1 MICLLFSLI
10 AINFGTLNGQE
21 SPKIVP
27 FSSLVKPVIGG
38 KTSFT
43 CQSLSGSPPLQITW
57 FKDGKQLAQDL
68 LPSIKLRTN
77 EEVSTLIIDSIKS
90 SHSGNYT
97 CQISNRYGADLYST
111 ELIIEGPPN
120 WIKKPNDMKK
130 QFGDTITIDCIAS
143 GYPKPKVNWKRMKE
157 TWNQINDYYSNM
169 ETIGSNNEK
178 LILRN
183 VTRDNGGR
191 YGCSIS
197 NGIQPDLW
205 TEFQVTIDG
214 FPAKLKNKNT
224 ASSSVSVKK
233 GNKLEIDCEVE
244 GDKPINMN
252 WIKNSITQNKFDNP
266 RLDINE
272 LPTVDGIK
280 SILTIKSADSVDDG
294 VYQCQAE
301 NKYGKD
307 EKTIKVTIVEPPP
320 SPQSFM
326 VHQAWSRSVNV
337 GWSKLSSSSS
347 KTPILG
353 YVIRYWKT
361 SSPGINEQL
370 HEVNVS
376 ASMNSYLIKDIEPG
390 TMFEAT
396 LMAVNEVGLGSPSR
410 VISFTTGEEE
420 PSSAPVDLVATPR
433 GPSTIRITW
442 RPPPRDSHNGKLL
455 GYYVGYRRAD
465 DYKSTH
471 FFKTVDSLG
480 PNVTHEYLL
489 TSLTKATDYSIT
501 VKAFNSAGSGPAY
514 QEITVATLA
523 GDVAPSPRLHI
534 TQTTVDSI
542 TLKYT
547 LPQGALGSIDHLDL
561 HFKEDDEPH
570 WRSIDFF
577 FDGKET
583 AEYTLSGLN
592 PSMVYKFYLTAS
604 NSHGASD
611 PSSIV
616 TAKTSRPAR
625 DAFTFGSVFD
635 PASDAFGSYWNM
647 ITVLSI
653 TIAVAIIIIVIVIA
667 FVFVRKAQLEA
678 ATKPAYEFSLASQA
692 GTLGYNQSIPPTGT
706 VRRFVDIDV
715 NTNKPLMH
723 GSLVDE
729 YPTPYSKLTVDGN
742 NKHSV
747 LVDHNHVYDCPR

>member
-1 MICLLFSLI
+1 MFLVLCFSIPLIISTYGQEGPKVSLLTPSIKPKIGSKSSLTCQ
-10 AINFGTLNGQE
+10 ALSGTL
-21 SPKIVP
+21 
-27 FSSLVKPVIGG
+27 
-38 KTSFT
+38 
-43 CQSLSGSPPLQITW
+43 PLQISW
-57 FKDGKQLAQDL
+57 FKDGKEIREEVN
-68 LPSIKLRTN
+68 SMRIRTN
-77 EEVSTLIIDSIKS
+77 EDISNLVIDSISS

-97 CQISNRYGADLYST
+97 CKISNRFGSDFGSI
-111 ELIIEGPPN
+111 ELKLEGPPSWN
-120 WIKKPNDMKK
+120 DKPENIKIRYGEYGLIK
-130 QFGDTITIDCIAS
+130 CS
-143 GYPKPKVNWKRMKE
+143 GKGWPKPKVEWKIFK
-157 TWNQINDYYSNM
+157 
-169 ETIGSNNEK
+169 GSSWLRLDNLGDGIIESDSLIIEK
-178 LILRN
+178 AS
-183 VTRDNGGR
+183 TQHSGR
-191 YGCSIS
+191 YGCTVT
-197 NGIQPDLW
+197 NGIEPHLIS
-205 TEFQVTIDG
+205 EFNIEIEG

>member
-1 MICLLFSLI
+1 MISSHRSLCLSILLILTSI
-10 AINFGTLNGQE
+10 AIQVSANDP
-21 SPKIVP
+21 PKIQP
-27 FSSLVKPVIGG
+27 FNFPSDLQLNQPIIVTFCTAYSSDKP
-38 KTSFT
+38 
-43 CQSLSGSPPLQITW
+43 ITFEW
-57 FKDGKQLAQDL
+57 LKDGKAIAGQSEDTIIKNHEMF
-68 LPSIKLRTN
+68 SILELKNLKAN
-77 EEVSTLIIDSIKS
+77 QI
-90 SHSGNYT
+90 GNYT
-97 CQISNRYGADLYST
+97 CVASNRFGIDSFTSSLLMKA
-111 ELIIEGPPN
+111 PPY
-120 WIKKPNDMKK
+120 WIKEPESMINA
-130 QFGDTITIDCIAS
+130 TIGQPLAINCSSS
-143 GYPKPKVNWKRMKE
+143 GYPIPRVTWKSLANNQQLTTSLSSSVLFFQSVNPSDGGNYICYSE
-157 TWNQINDYYSNM
+157 ND
-169 ETIGSNNEK
+169 
-178 LILRN
+178 ILP
-183 VTRDNGGR
+183 
-191 YGCSIS
+191 SIS
-197 NGIQPDLW
+197 KK
-205 TEFQVTIDG
+205 VTIDIIG

>member
-1 MICLLFSLI
+1 MSVILMINLLLSC
-10 AINFGTLNGQE
+10 
-21 SPKIVP
+21 
-27 FSSLVKPVIGG
+27 SLVVLSHQEAPKAHLTQMVKPKLGEKSSMVCYA
-38 KTSFT
+38 SN
-43 CQSLSGSPPLQITW
+43 GSPPFEFNWYKDDGLITNS
-57 FKDGKQLAQDL
+57 DVIRID
-68 LPSIKLRTN
+68 KLRDSSILT
-77 EEVSTLIIDSIKS
+77 IDSMS
-90 SHSGNYT
+90 SSFN
-97 CQISNRYGADLYST
+97 
-111 ELIIEGPPN
+111 GPPS
-120 WIKKPNDMKK
+120 WIFK
-130 QFGDTITIDCIAS
+130 QQDVKFNHKDHVILRCSAS
-143 GYPKPKVNWKRMKE
+143 GHPKPKIIWKKFEGSHWTLLDNDDIIEKTTDEEINIRNVNKAHEGKYGCAVSNGFE
-157 TWNQINDYYSNM
+157 PNLWN
-169 ETIGSNNEK
+169 EFTIG
-178 LILRN
+178 I
-183 VTRDNGGR
+183 
-191 YGCSIS
+191 I
-197 NGIQPDLW
+197 
-205 TEFQVTIDG
+205 G

>member
-1 MICLLFSLI
+1 M
-10 AINFGTLNGQE
+10 INFSSSFLYLYLISGLYCQDA
-21 SPKIVP
+21 PKIRP
-27 FSSLVKPVIGG
+27 FNFPNNPMLGRSTLVYCVADV
-38 KTSFT
+38 
-43 CQSLSGSPPLQITW
+43 GSPPITYKW
-57 FKDGKQLAQDL
+57 YRNDQLIDNQKGA
-68 LPSIKLRTN
+68 N
-77 EEVSTLIIDSIKS
+77 EGITIMFEPISNALGLIIQSVSVKHSANYSCVARNLFGEDKFTSPLIVKGPPIWSNLSPPKGQVTFGQDIVLNCQSEGYPTPRIIWTKNS
-90 SHSGNYT
+90 SLSQESRIIGSGATLELMKVKKDDEGFYECKASNELGT
-97 CQISNRYGADLYST
+97 ISNSFK
-111 ELIIEGPPN
+111 IE
-120 WIKKPNDMKK
+120 
-130 QFGDTITIDCIAS
+130 
-143 GYPKPKVNWKRMKE
+143 
-157 TWNQINDYYSNM
+157 
-169 ETIGSNNEK
+169 
-178 LILRN
+178 IL
-183 VTRDNGGR
+183 
-191 YGCSIS
+191 
-197 NGIQPDLW
+197 
-205 TEFQVTIDG
+205 G

>member
-1 MICLLFSLI
+1 MAGSL
-10 AINFGTLNGQE
+10 
-21 SPKIVP
+21 
-27 FSSLVKPVIGG
+27 PVHI
-38 KTSFT
+38 S
-43 CQSLSGSPPLQITW
+43 W
-57 FKDGKQLAQDL
+57 FKDGQEINQME
-68 LPSIKLRTN
+68 STRIRTN
-77 EEVSTLIIDSIKS
+77 EDVSVFMIDSIKS
-90 SHSGNYT
+90 SHSGNFT
-97 CQISNRYGADLYST
+97 CKISNRFGSDFGSI
-111 ELIIEGPPN
+111 ELKVEGSPN
-120 WIKKPNDMKK
+120 WHEKPGNIKIH
-130 QFGDTITIDCIAS
+130 FGEHGSSRCSAY
-143 GYPKPKVNWKRMKE
+143 GYPKPSIEWKRFKE
-157 TWNQINDYYSNM
+157 STWEKIDSFDDSFKIDSN
-169 ETIGSNNEK
+169 E
-178 LILRN
+178 LIITKAN
-183 VTRDNGGR
+183 PKHSGR
-191 YGCSIS
+191 YGCVVT
-197 NGIQPDLW
+197 NGIEPNLW
-205 TEFQVTIDG
+205 IEFEVSIDG